1 MVKIA
6 VFDSGLGSLSIIKE
20 IQKIVKSEII
30 YFGDQK
36 NYPYGQ
42 KSKKEL
48 KKIIINS
55 IELIKNNFNPDL
67 IVVGSNT
74 PTIILDIGDKKTIG
88 VKPPLKEAEKISK
101 TKNVGILGTKATIQ
115 SKELA
120 EFIKNSHLH
129 YGTKVHKINASSLV
143 DLVESGK
150 FLKDKNHCKK
160 EIIKILKNKIIKRKI
175 DVITLSS
182 THLSFLKLI
191 LREIFPDIEFIDPG
205 FLVAKTIQK
214 KIKNN
219 KTRQNKLRIFSSGD
233 IKKFQKNL
241 VSLGIKNK
249 VNFLSI

>member
-20 IQKIVKSEII
+20 IQKIIKADII

-48 KKIIINS
+48 KKIINDS
-55 IELIKNNFNPDL
+55 IDLIKNNFDPDL

-74 PTIILDIGDKKTIG
+74 PTIILDIEEMKIVG

-115 SKELA
+115 SKELS
-120 EFIKNSHLH
+120 EFIKNSNLH
-129 YGTKVHKINASSLV
+129 FETKVHKINASSLV

-150 FLKDKNHCKK
+150 FLTEKNYCKK
-160 EIIKILKNKIIKRKI
+160 EIIKILKNKISKKKI

-182 THLSFLKLI
+182 THLPFLKLI
-191 LREIFPDIEFIDPG
+191 LKEIFPNTKFIDPG

-219 KTRQNKLRIFSSGD
+219 TTKRNKLRIFCSGD
-233 IKKFQKNL
+233 IKNFQKNL
-241 VSLGIKNK
+241 IPLGIKNK

>member
-20 IQKIVKSEII
+20 IQKIIKADII

-48 KKIIINS
+48 KKIINNS
-55 IELIKNNFNPDL
+55 INLIKNNFNPDL

-74 PTIILDIGDKKTIG
+74 PTIILGIEDKKIIG
-88 VKPPLKEAEKISK
+88 VKPPIKEAEIISK
-101 TKNVGILGTKATIQ
+101 TKNVGILGTKATVQ
-115 SKELA
+115 SKELS
-120 EFIKNSHLH
+120 EFIKNSNLH
-129 YGTKVHKINASSLV
+129 FRTKVHKINASSLV

-150 FLKDKNHCKK
+150 FLTDRNHCKK
-160 EIIKILKNKIIKRKI
+160 EIIKILKNKIIKKKI

-182 THLSFLKLI
+182 THLPFLKLI
-191 LREIFPDIEFIDPG
+191 LKEIFPNIEFIDPG
-205 FLVAKTIQK
+205 FLVAKTMQK

-219 KTRQNKLRIFSSGD
+219 KTKRNKLRIFCSGD

-241 VSLGIKNK
+241 ISLGIRNK
-249 VNFLSI
+249 VSFLSI

>member
-20 IQKIVKSEII
+20 IQKIIKADII

-48 KKIIINS
+48 KKIINDS
-55 IELIKNNFNPDL
+55 IDLIKNNFNPDL

-74 PTIILDIGDKKTIG
+74 PTIILDIEDKKIIG
-88 VKPPLKEAEKISK
+88 VKPPLKEAEIISK

-115 SKELA
+115 SKELS
-120 EFIKNSHLH
+120 EFIKNSNLH
-129 YGTKVHKINASSLV
+129 FETKVHKINASSLV

-150 FLKDKNHCKK
+150 FLTEKNYCKK
-160 EIIKILKNKIIKRKI
+160 EIIKILKKKISKKKI
-175 DVITLSS
+175 DVMTLSS
-182 THLSFLKLI
+182 THLPFLKLI
-191 LREIFPDIEFIDPG
+191 FKEIFPNIEFIDPG

-219 KTRQNKLRIFSSGD
+219 KTKRNKLRIFCSGD
-233 IKKFQKNL
+233 IKNFQKNL
-241 VSLGIKNK
+241 ISLGIKNK

>member
-20 IQKIVKSEII
+20 IQKIIKAEII

-48 KKIIINS
+48 EKIIRDS
-55 IELIKNNFNPDL
+55 IDLIKNNFNPDL

-74 PTIILDIGDKKTIG
+74 PTIILDIEDKKIIG
-88 VKPPLKEAEKISK
+88 VKPPIKEAEIISK

-115 SKELA
+115 SKELS
-120 EFIKNSHLH
+120 EYIKNSNLH
-129 YGTKVHKINASSLV
+129 FRTKVYKINGSSLV

-150 FLKDKNHCKK
+150 FLTDKNYCKK
-160 EIIKILKNKIIKRKI
+160 EIVKIVKNKIIKKKI

-182 THLSFLKLI
+182 THLPFLKSI
-191 LREIFPDIEFIDPG
+191 LKDIFPNIEFIDPG

-219 KTRQNKLRIFSSGD
+219 KTKQNKLRIFCSGD
-233 IKKFQKNL
+233 TKNFQKKL
-241 VSLGIKNK
+241 ISLGIKNK
-249 VNFLSI
+249 VNFLLT

>member
-20 IQKIVKSEII
+20 IQKIIKANII

-48 KKIIINS
+48 KKIINDS
-55 IELIKNNFNPDL
+55 IDLIKNNFDPDL

-74 PTIILDIGDKKTIG
+74 PTIILDIEDMKIIG
-88 VKPPLKEAEKISK
+88 VKPPLKEAEIISK

-115 SKELA
+115 SKELS
-120 EFIKNSHLH
+120 EFIKNSNLH
-129 YGTKVHKINASSLV
+129 FETKVHKINASSLV

-150 FLKDKNHCKK
+150 FLTEKNYCKK
-160 EIIKILKNKIIKRKI
+160 EIIKILKNKISKKKI

-182 THLSFLKLI
+182 THLPFLKLI
-191 LREIFPDIEFIDPG
+191 LKEIFPNIEFIDPG
-205 FLVAKTIQK
+205 FLVAKTIKK

-219 KTRQNKLRIFSSGD
+219 KTKRNKLRIFCSGD
-233 IKKFQKNL
+233 IKNFQKNL
-241 VSLGIKNK
+241 ISLGIKNK

>member
-20 IQKIVKSEII
+20 IQKIIKAEII

-48 KKIIINS
+48 KKIINDS
-55 IELIKNNFNPDL
+55 IDLIKNNFNPDL

-74 PTIILDIGDKKTIG
+74 PTIILDIEDKKIIG
-88 VKPPLKEAEKISK
+88 VKPPLKEAEIISK

-115 SKELA
+115 SKELS
-120 EFIKNSHLH
+120 EFIKKSNLH
-129 YGTKVHKINASSLV
+129 FETKTHKINASSLV

-150 FLKDKNHCKK
+150 FLTEKNRCKK
-160 EIIKILKNKIIKRKI
+160 EIMKILKNKISKKKI

-182 THLSFLKLI
+182 THLPFLKLI
-191 LREIFPDIEFIDPG
+191 FKEIFPNIEFIDPG

-219 KTRQNKLRIFSSGD
+219 KTKRNKLRIFCSGD
-233 IKKFQKNL
+233 IKNFQKNL
-241 VSLGIKNK
+241 ISLGIKNK